1 MGDMKI
7 IIDAAIS
14 KGIITQAEIGELSKD
29 FEVYSTLGCGNKP
42 RQGNDLFQYI
52 MSDVYFNGKMRIP
65 GIAPYTSEGKPRTP
79 VTPALLDTLVKCW
92 CASKFK

>member
-14 KGIITQAEIGELSKD
+14 KGIITKAEIVEFSKD
-29 FEVYSTLGCGNKP
+29 LEGYSTLGCGNKP

-52 MSDVYFNGKMRIP
+52 MSDVYLNGEMRIP
-65 GIAPYTSEGKPRTP
+65 GIAPYTSEGKPRPP
-79 VTPALLDTLVKCW
+79 VTPALLDALVKCW